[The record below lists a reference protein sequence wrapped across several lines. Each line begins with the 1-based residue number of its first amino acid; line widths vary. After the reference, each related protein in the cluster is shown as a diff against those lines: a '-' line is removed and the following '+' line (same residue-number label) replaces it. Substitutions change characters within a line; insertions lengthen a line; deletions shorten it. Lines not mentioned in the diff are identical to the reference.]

1 MHRKDFLKATG
12 LTAAALTVM
21 PSTSVFALGDKS
33 KVKVGIIGVGL
44 RGQNHLDLLL
54 RRDDVE
60 LVAICD
66 IDERMLAA
74 SKEMITKSGKKMPE
88 VFHRRYICLE
98 KNAGSKRPGFRYHCH
113 SLGMA

>member
-12 LTAAALTVM
+12 LTAAALTVL
-21 PSTSVFALGDKS
+21 PATTIFASGAKT

-60 LVAICD
+60 LVAI
-66 IDERMLAA
+66 L
-74 SKEMITKSGKKMPE
+74 
-88 VFHRRYICLE
+88 RY
-98 KNAGSKRPGFRYHCH
+98 
-113 SLGMA
+113 